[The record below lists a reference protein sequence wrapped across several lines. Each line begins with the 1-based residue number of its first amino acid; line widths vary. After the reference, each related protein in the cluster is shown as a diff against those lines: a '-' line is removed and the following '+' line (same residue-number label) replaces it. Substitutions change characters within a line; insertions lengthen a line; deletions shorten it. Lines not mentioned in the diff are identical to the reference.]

1 MAEIWE
7 ALVVPPDAPATGEE
21 LWWCVQGSR
30 LLVGESG
37 VLPTQ
42 VPPAALRSDAL
53 FLGVLDGHPCWA
65 ADAGPDVE
73 APDGFAF
80 MDLRA
85 LHPALGEQRW
95 AIAGRAVQL
104 VDWLRCHQ
112 YCGRCATPTESMR
125 GERARRCPS
134 CGLLAFPRL
143 APAVITLVKRGDEAL
158 LAQGVNFGVTMYSCL
173 AGFVEPGE
181 TLEEAVHREIREE
194 VGIEVDEVRYIASQP
209 WPFPHSLMIGF
220 RAAWASGDI
229 RIDPAEIADAGWF
242 RADELPPI
250 PPGVSIARR
259 LIDAWLA
266 EQAAS

>member
-1 MAEIWE
+1 MAETWE
-7 ALVVPPDAPATGEE
+7 ALVVPPDAPATGDD

-30 LLVGESG
+30 LLVGQSG
-37 VLPTQ
+37 LLPTH
-42 VPPAALRSDAL
+42 VPPAAATSDAL

-65 ADAGPDVE
+65 ADAGPEVE
-73 APDGFAF
+73 APEGFTF

-112 YCGRCATPTESMR
+112 YCGRCATPTEALR

-143 APAVITLVKRGDEAL
+143 APAVITLVQRGEEAL

-181 TLEEAVHREIREE
+181 TLEEAVQREIREE
-194 VGIEVDEVRYIASQP
+194 VGIEVDELRYIASQP

-220 RAAWASGDI
+220 RAGM
-229 RIDPAEIADAGWF
+229 
-242 RADELPPI
+242 
-250 PPGVSIARR
+250 GVG
-259 LIDAWLA
+259 
-266 EQAAS
+266 